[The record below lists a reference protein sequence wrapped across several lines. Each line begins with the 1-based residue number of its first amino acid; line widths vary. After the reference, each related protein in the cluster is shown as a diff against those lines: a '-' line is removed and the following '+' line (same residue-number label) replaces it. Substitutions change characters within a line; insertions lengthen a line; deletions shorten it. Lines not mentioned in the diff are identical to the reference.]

1 MLELLS
7 DNRAVI
13 SILGGAVFV
22 IAWWFIRRHLMRMD
36 ALDKDAVRKH
46 DLNDMRTERE
56 RLHKENAQR
65 LESITA
71 TVEAI
76 YKSIADMG
84 VLSHRMLVAEQTIQE
99 LRTFKHQHVE
109 PAIRYVEFLQQEKPW
124 EQAVAKIENLSAAHL
139 TRIESKIDAYEE
151 RDSKTR
157 HDIRDSMNAVA
168 MKVAVLETRLTDKK

>member
-13 SILGGAVFV
+13 VALCATAFL
-22 IAWWFIRRHLMRMD
+22 IAWWFFRRHLARVD

-56 RLHKENAQR
+56 RLHKENAQK

-71 TVEAI
+71 TVDAI
-76 YKSIADMG
+76 YKSIADMV

-99 LRTFKHQHVE
+99 LRAFKHKHVE

-139 TRIESKIDAYEE
+139 TRIENKIDAYEE

-157 HDIRDSMNAVA
+157 HDIRDSMNTVAV
-168 MKVAVLETRLTDKK
+168 KVAVLESRLSDK